1 MRKEDLRQSLM
12 NFVVQVCGK
21 LLIRK
26 FELISL
32 VPVPFAEEPESAA
45 RKMIFPASCRISQRI
60 QYFPAG
66 SVVFPGDGLEKETP
80 YCIMYQ

>member
-1 MRKEDLRQSLM
+1 M

-32 VPVPFAEEPESAA
+32 VPVPFAGEPGSAA
-45 RKMIFPASCRISQRI
+45 RKMILPSSCRISQLI

-66 SVVFPGDGLEKETP
+66 PVVFPNDGLEKEAP